1 LDKITNF
8 STIKAVDF
16 KENRDI
22 SNVNKFEFNVNSSPG
37 LVKISPY
44 NPVRNFITGFSM
56 VI

>member
-1 LDKITNF
+1 MDKITNF

-37 LVKISPY
+37 LVKISPF